1 MPDFIRICAI
11 LLAIVVCATLP
22 WAIGYENRPKRV
34 WFLFV
39 CIEGFIFSGVVAM
52 GYHIGD
58 GPVVWYRTPLIL
70 FASVAGI
77 IYLILTLLTI
87 HNDRGSKR

>member
-1 MPDFIRICAI
+1 MLRICAI
-11 LLAIVVCATLP
+11 LLALVVCATLP

-52 GYHIGD
+52 GYHLGD
-58 GPVVWYRTPLIL
+58 GPVAWYRTPLIL
-70 FASVAGI
+70 VASIAGI
-77 IYLILTLLTI
+77 IYLLLTLVSMSR
-87 HNDRGSKR
+87 NNGSHQ